1 MKRRRSQLLRLYFS
15 PGDMIDAGL
24 MACPISLYWEQ
35 WLFGLDIEGIECKPE
50 HRIVFHSCS

>member
-1 MKRRRSQLLRLYFS
+1 
-15 PGDMIDAGL
+15 MIDAGL
-24 MACPISLYWEQ
+24 MACPITLYWEQ